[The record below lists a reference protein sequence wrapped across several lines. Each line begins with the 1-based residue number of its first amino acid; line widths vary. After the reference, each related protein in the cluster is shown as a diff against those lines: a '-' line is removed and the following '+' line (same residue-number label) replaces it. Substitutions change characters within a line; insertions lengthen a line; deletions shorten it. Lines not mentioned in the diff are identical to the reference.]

1 MPVKSR
7 PTWSMSALALIALG
21 LQGCAS
27 MNKNECLSVDWRTVG
42 YEDGAAGRPAERI
55 ADHRRACA
63 RYGVAPDLAAYQ
75 AGRSQGLREF
85 CRPLNGYRLG
95 ERGGSYGGIC
105 PADLDPD
112 FVAAYDS
119 GRELYNLRSR
129 AAAAASRL
137 DAAHHEIE
145 HTEHEL
151 AGQSALLISSDAT
164 SEQRAQ
170 ALVSTKDLAE
180 KLGRLKGEIGELE
193 RDKARCEVE
202 LAHYHGWV
210 PPGA

>member
-1 MPVKSR
+1 MPMRSVAR
-7 PTWSMSALALIALG
+7 ALCAALTL
-21 LQGCAS
+21 LLSLSGCAS
-27 MNKNECLSVDWRTVG
+27 MNRNECLAVDWRTVG

-63 RYGVAPDLAAYQ
+63 RYGVAPDLGAYQ
-75 AGRSQGLREF
+75 SGREQGLREF

-95 ERGGSYGGIC
+95 ERGGNYEGIC
-105 PADLDPD
+105 PAALEGE

-137 DAAHHEIE
+137 DAAHREIE
-145 HTEHEL
+145 HAEHEL
-151 AGQSALLISSDAT
+151 VEQSALLVSNDAS

-170 ALVSTKDLAE
+170 ALVTTKDLAE
-180 KLGRLKGEIGELE
+180 KLGRLKGEIGDLE
-193 RDKARCEVE
+193 RDKARCDFE
-202 LAHYHGWV
+202 LEHYHGWV

>member
-1 MPVKSR
+1 MSVQMRSA
-7 PTWSMSALALIALG
+7 WSMAALALAALG

-27 MNKNECLSVDWRTVG
+27 MNKDECLAVDWRTVG

-63 RYGVAPDLAAYQ
+63 RYGVAPDLNAYQ
-75 AGRSQGLREF
+75 AGRDQGLREF

-95 ERGGSYGGIC
+95 EHGGSYGGVC

-129 AAAAASRL
+129 AAAAANRL
-137 DAAHHEIE
+137 DAAHREIE

-151 AGQSALLISSDAT
+151 VEQSALLVGNDAS

-180 KLGRLKGEIGELE
+180 KLGRLKGEIGDLE

-202 LAHYHGWV
+202 LAHYHGWA

>member
-1 MPVKSR
+1 MAVPMPMRVLR
-7 PTWSMSALALIALG
+7 CAAMLVTLALG
-21 LQGCAS
+21 GCAS
-27 MNKNECLSVDWRTVG
+27 MNKNECLAVDWRTVG
-42 YEDGAAGRPAERI
+42 YEDGAAGRSAERI

-63 RYGVAPDLAAYQ
+63 RYGVAPDLRAYQ
-75 AGRSQGLREF
+75 SGRDLGLREY

-95 ERGGSYGGIC
+95 ERGGGYGGVC

-129 AAAAASRL
+129 AATAASRL
-137 DAAHHEIE
+137 DDAHHEIE
-145 HTEHEL
+145 HIEHEL
-151 AGQSALLISSDAT
+151 VEQSALLVSNDAT

-170 ALVSTKDLAE
+170 SVVTTKDLAE
-180 KLGRLKGEIGELE
+180 RLGRLKGEIGNLE
-193 RDKARCEVE
+193 RDKARCEFE

>member
-1 MPVKSR
+1 MAAPSVMRVLRCASIC
-7 PTWSMSALALIALG
+7 LAMALG
-21 LQGCAS
+21 GCAS
-27 MNKNECLSVDWRTVG
+27 MNKNECLAVDWRTVG
-42 YEDGAAGRPAERI
+42 YEDGAAGRPAEHI

-63 RYGVAPDLAAYQ
+63 RYGVTPDLNAYQ
-75 AGRSQGLREF
+75 AGRDQGLREF

-95 ERGGSYGGIC
+95 ERGGSYAASC
-105 PADLDPD
+105 PVDLEPA

-137 DAAHHEIE
+137 DTAHREIE

-151 AGQSALLISSDAT
+151 VEQSALLVRNDAS

-180 KLGRLKGEIGELE
+180 RLGRLKGEIGDLE
-193 RDKARCEVE
+193 RDKARCEFE
-202 LAHYHGWV
+202 LANYHGWV

>member
-1 MPVKSR
+1 MAVP
-7 PTWSMSALALIALG
+7 SATRALRCAPLLLALSLS
-21 LQGCAS
+21 GCAS
-27 MNKNECLSVDWRTVG
+27 MNKNECLAVDWRTVG
-42 YEDGAAGRPAERI
+42 YEDGAAGWPAERI

-63 RYGVAPDLAAYQ
+63 RYGVAPDLIAYQ
-75 AGRSQGLREF
+75 TGRSQGLREF

-95 ERGGSYGGIC
+95 ERGGGYAGVC
-105 PADLDPD
+105 PAELEPD
-112 FVAAYDS
+112 FVGAYDS

-129 AAAAASRL
+129 AAAAANRL
-137 DAAHHEIE
+137 DAAHREIE

-151 AGQSALLISSDAT
+151 VEQSALLVSNDAS

-170 ALVSTKDLAE
+170 ALISTKDLAE
-180 KLGRLKGEIGELE
+180 KLGRLKGEIGDLE